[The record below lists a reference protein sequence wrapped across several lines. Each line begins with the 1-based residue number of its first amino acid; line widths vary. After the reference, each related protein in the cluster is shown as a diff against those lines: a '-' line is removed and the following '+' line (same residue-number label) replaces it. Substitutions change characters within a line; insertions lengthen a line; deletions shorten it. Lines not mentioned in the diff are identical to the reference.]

1 MSTGQLTEEQIQEL
15 RDGFSLFDKDGNWTI
30 NSNELGTV
38 MRSLGQNPTEAE
50 LTNMIGE
57 ADPDGKGKI
66 TFDVFLSLVS
76 KRKEQTISRDE
87 MIQAFQVFDDKND
100 GTIDAAELRFM
111 LTRLGE
117 CLQFDEAQE
126 LIKEAGVDENGRIH
140 YADYI
145 KNLNK

>member
-1 MSTGQLTEEQIQEL
+1 
-15 RDGFSLFDKDGNWTI
+15 
-30 NSNELGTV
+30 
-38 MRSLGQNPTEAE
+38 
-50 LTNMIGE
+50 
-57 ADPDGKGKI
+57 
-66 TFDVFLSLVS
+66 
-76 KRKEQTISRDE
+76 

-117 CLQFDEAQE
+117 CLQFGEAQE